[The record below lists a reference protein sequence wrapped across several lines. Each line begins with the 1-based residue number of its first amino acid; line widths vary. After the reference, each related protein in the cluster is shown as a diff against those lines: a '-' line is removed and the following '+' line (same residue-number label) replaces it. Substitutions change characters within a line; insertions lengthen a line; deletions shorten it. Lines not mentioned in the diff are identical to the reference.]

1 MEKKPEFKARWRGSP
16 DERDVLMGNV
26 GMAYRGGF
34 AVQSI
39 SGQERSERQEAMRR
53 IMARKG
59 VSPSSSKPQPFKARK
74 GKRLKSRVE
83 NTVVIS
89 HMACK
94 RCGRNG
100 SASAVAQASRSSSA
114 TSRPSDYARLDSP
127 LVNIRT
133 GRPVPLNKPMVDKK
147 PPGGW
152 VFPAHGEGGSDG
164 PSEEPLP
171 EIQWPRLG
179 TSRSS
184 TERSLTSGASGLQRI
199 CNG

>member
-1 MEKKPEFKARWRGSP
+1 MPAILQLSRTRFTLRHNRRIVEKKPEFKARWRGSP

-83 NTVVIS
+83 T
-89 HMACK
+89 
-94 RCGRNG
+94 R
-100 SASAVAQASRSSSA
+100 
-114 TSRPSDYARLDSP
+114 
-127 LVNIRT
+127 
-133 GRPVPLNKPMVDKK
+133 
-147 PPGGW
+147 
-152 VFPAHGEGGSDG
+152 
-164 PSEEPLP
+164 
-171 EIQWPRLG
+171 
-179 TSRSS
+179 
-184 TERSLTSGASGLQRI
+184 
-199 CNG
+199 